1 MSVDSAKRLFVVAA
15 LVCAGALS
23 AYCQQR
29 TDTINRWF
37 SLSRAYT
44 HQRDYGSS
52 WGASGTFDISPDFGV
67 LIGTGP
73 TFTKYSYREDPFL
86 YTTGLL
92 GAIAIPSWRYEVT
105 YNFYMPSFA
114 NRWAL
119 EFKAGVSTYESIA
132 FYGYGSD
139 TPRDP
144 VKEDEGYYLMDSWLY
159 SSRLFLG
166 YGVTP
171 SIWAGPLLTGNYLEM
186 YDDSRDRLIDS
197 VESVVL
203 GAQRTYVGLGAQ
215 LFVDTRERSMYPRSG
230 MYAAANAIGWF
241 AADKGRQPFQTL
253 QADIRLYTTPLKAE
267 DLVLALRV
275 GGMASFGEVIYYQSA
290 VLGGRRSLRGYM
302 FQRFRGDYSV
312 YGSAEVRFPLFKQ
325 LIFLPVEFGA
335 FFMGDVGRLW
345 YQGES
350 PGGMRGSWGIGI
362 WGAGFS
368 RDLLGIL
375 YVAFAREGAMVRAG
389 FGFDY

>member
-1 MSVDSAKRLFVVAA
+1 
-15 LVCAGALS
+15 
-23 AYCQQR
+23 
-29 TDTINRWF
+29 
-37 SLSRAYT
+37 
-44 HQRDYGSS
+44 
-52 WGASGTFDISPDFGV
+52 
-67 LIGTGP
+67 
-73 TFTKYSYREDPFL
+73 
-86 YTTGLL
+86 
-92 GAIAIPSWRYEVT
+92 
-105 YNFYMPSFA
+105 
-114 NRWAL
+114 
-119 EFKAGVSTYESIA
+119 
-132 FYGYGSD
+132 
-139 TPRDP
+139 
-144 VKEDEGYYLMDSWLY
+144 MDSWLY

-186 YDDSRDRLIDS
+186 YDDSHDRLIDS

-215 LFVDTRERSMYPRSG
+215 LFADTRERSMYPRSG
-230 MYAAANAIGWF
+230 MYVAANAIGWF

-253 QADIRLYTTPLKAE
+253 QADIRLYTTPLEAE
-267 DLVLALRV
+267 DLVLALRL

-350 PGGMRGSWGIGI
+350 PGGMRGSWGVGI